1 MTKDIENKNY
11 VETRS
16 SQQDPVRYY
25 FFKIQN
31 NQISFVFVLK
41 ILKKKTDNA
50 NPKDA
55 VGTED
60 NKTGFGLGKAR
71 KDARPQ
77 ANIGNIFIFLTFQ
90 INNFPCLL
98 ISKKI

>member
-1 MTKDIENKNY
+1 M
-11 VETRS
+11 
-16 SQQDPVRYY
+16 
-25 FFKIQN
+25 F
-31 NQISFVFVLK
+31 LK
-41 ILKKKTDNA
+41 ILNKKADNA

-77 ANIGNIFIFLTFQ
+77 ANIGKTSNILFIFY
-90 INNFPCLL
+90 NFSNHFIRCF
-98 ISKKI
+98 

>member
-1 MTKDIENKNY
+1 
-11 VETRS
+11 
-16 SQQDPVRYY
+16 
-25 FFKIQN
+25 
-31 NQISFVFVLK
+31 LK
-41 ILKKKTDNA
+41 ILNKKADNA

-77 ANIGNIFIFLTFQ
+77 ANIGNTSYLFFITFQ
-90 INNFPCLL
+90 INFIRCF
-98 ISKKI
+98 